1 MSKLSIIIPYYNGG
15 KYTEELLDCLDPQV
29 TDDVEVILVDDGSSE
44 PFKTGYR
51 WCKVIRQ
58 ENKRCAGARNTGL
71 DNAKGEYIQ
80 FIDADDMV
88 PGYFIERLL
97 REINDNPFDVC
108 DYSWRSLDSGG
119 AQHNHIIQD
128 KTGRLNNPSVC
139 TRCFSRAYIGDARFN
154 TKKDSTEDE
163 DFSRKLG
170 YFSDTHKHTAIS
182 DYMYFYRTSVEASK
196 IKRFKLGLMH
206 TKRIVYFYSHVT
218 ADMVYLIDEIKKED
232 ENNEVWL
239 LTYKNELPGLSKY
252 CQISQPMK
260 IWAHERRGE
269 PFDCEIITPPMRA
282 QVIVYAEYCGVV
294 GGITTF
300 IYNFCYFMRKYYDI
314 MVVFQKMDPVHI
326 RRISE
331 LVKIEKYDINQSF
344 ACDTLI
350 LNRLTDKIYPNIVHR
365 QSIQIC
371 HACRQINYRI
381 PKDRDILINVSQ
393 AAKDSWG
400 EESAEGIVV
409 HNFAYTKKEKCL
421 FLVSATRTK
430 TTDKGEN
437 DNRMKQLAEK
447 LTAEGIKFLWL
458 NFADKALDN
467 MPKGFVNM
475 PPMPDIHSFIAKA
488 DYLVQLSDQEAYS
501 MSILEA
507 LCLNTAV
514 ICTPFPSAEEQ
525 GVKDGENGYI
535 VPFDMGFDVKRLL
548 KVPKFR
554 YKHGNDEIIRQWRE
568 LIGEKTMPIQKL
580 KNTGNII
587 CEKKYFDIA
596 LKKTIYP
603 GDRIRVPK
611 DRAELICNLGYAR
624 RG

>member
-1 MSKLSIIIPYYNGG
+1 MVLSIIIPYYNGG
-15 KYTEELLDCLDPQV
+15 DYTKELLACLNKQI
-29 TDDVEVILVDDGSSE
+29 TDEVEVIVVDDGSKE
-44 PFKTGYR
+44 PYSTDYA
-51 WCKVIRQ
+51 WCRVIRQ

-139 TRCFSRAYIGDARFN
+139 TRCFLRAYIGDTRFN

-170 YFSDTHKHTAIS
+170 YLIDSHKHTAIS
-182 DYMYFYRTSVEASK
+182 EYMYFYRTSVENSK

-206 TKRIVYFYSHVT
+206 TKRIVYFYNHVT
-218 ADMVYLIDEIKKED
+218 SDMTYLIDEIKKED
-232 ENNEVWL
+232 VDNEVWL
-239 LTYKNELPGLSKY
+239 LTNKNELSELSKY
-252 CQISQPMK
+252 CQISSPIR
-260 IWAHERRGE
+260 IWAHEQRGE
-269 PFDCEIITPPMRA
+269 PFSCEIIAPPMRA

-314 MVVFQKMDPVHI
+314 MVVFEKMDPVHI
-326 RRISE
+326 RRLSE
-331 LVKIEKYDINQSF
+331 LVKIEQYDKNQSF

-350 LNRLTDKIYPNIVHR
+350 LNRLTDKIYPNIIHKR
-365 QSIQIC
+365 SIQIC

-381 PKDRDILINVSQ
+381 PKDRDVLINVSQ

-400 EESAEGIVV
+400 EESAEGLVV

-430 TTDKGEN
+430 TTDKGKN

-447 LTAEGIKFLWL
+447 LTAEGIKFFWL

-475 PPMPDIHSFIAKA
+475 PSMPDIHAFIAKA

-535 VPFDMGFDVKRLL
+535 MPFDMGFDVKRLL

-554 YKHGNDEIIRQWRE
+554 YKYNNDEIIDQWRG
-568 LIGEKTMPIQKL
+568 LIGEKTMPIQKP
-580 KNTGNII
+580 KNMGNII
-587 CEKKYFDIA
+587 CQKKYYDTV
-596 LKKTIYP
+596 LEKTIYP
-603 GDRIRVPK
+603 GERITVTK